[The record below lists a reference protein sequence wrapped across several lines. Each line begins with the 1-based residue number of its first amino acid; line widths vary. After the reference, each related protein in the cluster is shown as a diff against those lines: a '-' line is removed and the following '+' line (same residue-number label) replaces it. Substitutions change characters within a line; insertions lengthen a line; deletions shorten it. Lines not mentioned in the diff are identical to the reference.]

1 MLTEDMFYE
10 ETTGDLGN
18 AFLPPTPTVSSPPQE
33 ASRTERL
40 AERRTAKLNKL
51 SERVGYSPTDRT
63 NEFVTIDGY
72 RESLNNKVLNDY
84 TSAELDYIGQ
94 RLNEE
99 YGVIETSEGL
109 FRQSKDGSLIPY
121 EGNPNDLMSYYEY
134 GTFDGNVKKGTWG
147 GRDPSGRYSEE
158 YLSTRERPEFI
169 GENGV
174 NVEDLRRHY
183 LLPSNIARTFEALQ
197 HGSSDNLRN
206 RVVRQQ
212 ENNLEQYYI
221 DRDRIGSGATE
232 VYRTPEEQIEAQVDK
247 EKLWEGVNNRFQFGG
262 PTDNV
267 PDPAKNAFD
276 AKVASGNFY
285 SYRADTPLNRAQ
297 NTLRAVGA
305 SATRSLLF
313 DSAAA
318 VASLFGQELG
328 TEDSRRELA
337 NEIFGYEDVYANTA
351 IQRISDRVEKMY
363 DAKEVDMSEVLSI
376 MGDTF
381 TNQEIIGDSLG
392 VLFGTLF
399 GLGKFTS
406 TGKAISA
413 VEKNYR
419 AGNITKSQAKELVS
433 GIKSTSSLIDKVSHF
448 AASTAGYWATV
459 AGMTNNKVQEF
470 IENNEGEAD
479 VFDVLRIGAFQAAI
493 AGVDRFAGQIALR
506 DIPGIRSMGMF
517 APESTKALK
526 NVVEEMPANLYLQ
539 TADSVIKVL
548 SGTAKLSGTAA
559 FEGLTEYAQTMAEV
573 FSAQY
578 ASKKY
583 GDDFAE
589 IFQDRANQIEALT
602 GAAIGVSMGAEMG
615 VINSSAQLVQEGI
628 QTGVANRAQP
638 TTTTERTQEENTA
651 NEEAEKEASAE
662 READLQTFKNVVG
675 RFQQSLND
683 NEITQENIPEFLY
696 LLEEVKR
703 TKYASTEGRPERLA
717 LAEEIIA
724 RTEARV
730 VDLIKASPDGNIPL
744 LSNTTGKDKPILGSG
759 PLTPEMAK
767 VLAETAIDSV
777 SVSYTEQI
785 PEQDIIKLNNF
796 GIANGVSAERI
807 NQIIKNRAA
816 VESEATIEERGILGR
831 ERQLDLMLASG
842 TATKRQVQR
851 AYNEAAA
858 FLGTT
863 LTSINQLENGIRKA
877 QERAD
882 TENQKLS
889 AGGKGKSFKV
899 ITDYEKLSTGKK
911 PNYFDITVSFDGKT
925 YTPDTRIALQ
935 NISDKRR
942 TAEGLTRLL
951 AKFSQ
956 EASEYLDTNT
966 ALSMGG
972 YVVPKSKSKYKETG
986 YVQSVLDTLKDSP
999 IKGKVINKIIVGN
1012 NPSNRWKEG
1021 SDRRASN
1028 ILRINSQAQAGEGVQ
1043 AYNSSDVVYLHA
1055 PHSFAPKGAKSS
1067 DFTLSELY
1075 AETLPDGRTNPVVT
1089 EVKAAMAAGATIVLD
1104 VENTASTPAGIR
1116 LAKYLQEN
1124 NYIPFGSRSG
1134 DSVVEANIYVPAT
1147 EENLA
1152 RLEAVR
1158 QDLER
1163 KRKEKEAK
1171 SKREEKLIDI
1181 AIEQEARKIESYGKT
1196 SDEAFKSEVETV
1208 MEESLQDFE
1217 PLARKQL
1224 KNSGEN
1230 VTEEAVRAKAFENM
1244 QKFMTTRAN
1253 RLAKEFRQEIRS
1265 KKQTLDDIEFSNKAF
1280 EAVVKRDESLKKDVE
1295 EKAITLLKVWGD
1307 AYLTRKSKKE
1317 LTEALKEVDPE
1328 IQLSSV
1334 GKEILEQ
1341 SAGALNDITTYSV
1354 DYTRIDTEGK
1364 KSSFQK
1370 YPVFSISDIVIGK
1383 EFTVKGIKYIPNRI
1397 NTITHNPTDWLKV
1410 SSPTPMNTLPLEA
1423 LPEIFKDITSNF
1435 SSAVEALVPSLTKEE
1450 VSITNTTGK
1459 REDYTS
1465 IINTLDSPARTIIFD
1480 REGKIQDNIITT
1492 MALSVGDLLK
1502 TESYKLSLGP
1512 KDNKTVA
1519 NMFGVT
1525 EAEVTQDMRKV
1536 AEENGVFAKTVA
1548 NNLGKAVLKGLG
1560 YSRAKDTQVNKG
1572 QYDRLVADIGNLTL
1586 LAAENLGLLATKTV
1600 SSNSLSELY
1609 RDGEQRTSAATT
1621 MFVHV
1626 PSGKNR
1632 KKVDNFSKEYALV
1645 EEYIPDPLNSKK
1657 GPKFERPLSEAEKT
1671 EYLDSIRN
1679 DLVRGQIPAEAK
1691 KALNAFMDTPYEM
1704 NMDVVTDLLEA
1715 IKNEDTLLSLKKGLG
1730 YVEISEDNPE
1740 YVNMSFRNKS
1750 IQEAVNRDI
1759 EKSIETIIEYHE
1771 AISSG
1776 KANKMYFPFFYAGNH
1791 RYMIDSNT
1799 LNGQADKFH
1808 RFLVVP
1814 EAHNVEY
1821 EVDRTNNTF
1830 IYKYV
1835 DNGET
1840 KTINSSLF
1848 VRAALSQAFG
1858 VEIDKTKTVDIVD
1871 HGNKFLSLTP
1881 ADIRTIKDELF
1892 KTGSFTI
1899 YTDTEGP
1906 VTYKP
1911 DHITHALQAIDFLQ
1925 KYSSSTGTTFTHSL
1939 SAEFDALTSGFSN
1952 KVQQFGLI
1960 QDRIEHLRRVGII
1973 DSANETEVAELFKD
1987 DSFGVNDMLSN
1998 PDLLDSYKGMAE
2010 TTIKDVD
2017 ARSRALEPKT
2027 RSLFDSISP
2036 LFPGG
2041 EQLGRSDEK
2050 ITISSA
2056 LRSMFK
2062 PGFMIFNYSA
2072 GINRIVTNLGEAMV
2086 EDIVNKIAKADL
2098 AKLTPEE
2105 KAPIEA
2111 VASLVKGVKGKK
2123 TTLKQLQDRLRN
2135 ESLDLLVVEKTVERK
2150 GKSVQVTEPLST
2162 YLIDTLIRPTYGES
2176 MKNTFET
2183 QFKEFIEIQNATN
2196 DAFKMS
2202 YAIFGKLL
2210 SQKVDEHRETTNN
2223 SSITEEVLLDMIS
2236 DLRDAF
2242 PVIAGPLSTALEEGV
2257 HVYDTDTRT
2266 PEGSL
2271 ATTIAPQLKYN
2282 KNGEVVSR
2290 KMNLLIKSIIAAANS
2305 GAVLPFHALDGA
2317 QIATTS
2323 NTLMEEFVS
2332 KMATPTTGAGVIPIH
2347 DAIMPPLPF
2356 ADIAAWIYNQ
2366 KTVELNKNYS
2376 IMSEVQKMTER
2387 ASNILE
2393 GKDPRFSVNPSL
2405 IKPVTTITAVD
2416 TKTLSKKKKELDAL
2430 VKRPTTESNTRKIST
2445 LREEIA
2451 ELEQTTKFSAA
2462 FEVVKSNVDRL
2473 ARQVEEARE
2482 TLRLEGTKTGALVGL
2497 PGSIYTQGEDSG
2509 PNTSYLENFDYS
2521 RLDGVKAVTTELKEG
2536 STIPS
2541 LKELKKQTNT
2551 FGETLELFDEAN
2563 AGRAAISKSVIYETV
2578 KGMRSHRAYQI
2589 ASNGSLAN
2597 TDIEV
2602 EVGDVVSVLASNLE
2616 GTTKRPLTEKETEAI
2631 LESWGAAVTSARDV
2645 LARGGILAFADNVS
2659 GEYEGDATTNG
2670 EKFIFNRLVE
2680 SGEYNWTVATVDGS
2694 EVYLVSK
2701 QEPTT
2706 ETTDT
2711 LLDEAPAANIDA
2723 LKKVTN
2729 EDHDK
2734 DVLSKFKQIK
2744 EKGGC

>member
-40 AERRTAKLNKL
+40 AERRTSKLNKL

-63 NEFVTIDGY
+63 NEFVSVDGY

-109 FRQSKDGSLIPY
+109 FRQSQDGSLTPY
-121 EGNPNDLMSYYEY
+121 EGDPNDLMSYYEY
-134 GTFDGNVKKGTWG
+134 GTFDGNIKKGTWG

-183 LLPSNIARTFEALQ
+183 LLPSNIVRTFEALQ

-232 VYRTPEEQIEAQVDK
+232 VYRTPEEQIEAQIDK

-262 PTDNV
+262 PSDKTTD
-267 PDPAKNAFD
+267 PTKDTFA

-297 NTLRAVGA
+297 NTLRAIGA

-406 TGKAISA
+406 TGKAVSA

-419 AGNITKSQAKELVS
+419 AGNITKSQAKEMVS

-526 NVVEEMPANLYLQ
+526 GVIEEMPANLYLQ

-548 SGTAKLSGTAA
+548 SGTAKLSGGAA

-583 GDDFAE
+583 GDVFTE

-628 QTGVANRAQP
+628 QTGVASRAQP
-638 TTTTERTQEENTA
+638 TASKSTQQENTA

-662 READLQTFKNVVG
+662 READLQTFKKVVG
-675 RFQQSLND
+675 KFQQSLDD

-703 TKYASTEGRPERLA
+703 TQYASKEGRPDRLA
-717 LAEEIIA
+717 IAEELIS

-744 LSNTTGKDKPILGSG
+744 LSNTLETDKPILGSG

-777 SVSYTEQI
+777 SASYTEQI

-851 AYNEAAA
+851 AYNEAAG

-863 LTSINQLENGIRKA
+863 LTSINQLESGIRKA

-889 AGGKGKSFKV
+889 AGGKGKSFSV
-899 ITDYEKLSTGKK
+899 ITDYEKLSTGKT

-925 YTPDTRIALQ
+925 YTPDVRTALQ
-935 NISDKRR
+935 NIQDKRR

-956 EASEYLDTNT
+956 EASDYLDTNT

-972 YVVPKSKSKYKETG
+972 YVVPKSKSEYRETG
-986 YVQSVLDTLKDSP
+986 YVQSVLDVLKDSP

-1055 PHSFAPKGAKSS
+1055 PHSFAPKGTKNS

-1075 AETLPDGRTNPVVT
+1075 TETLPDGRTNPVVT

-1104 VENTASTPAGIR
+1104 IENTTKSPAGIR

-1124 NYIPFGSRSG
+1124 NYIPFGSPSG
-1134 DSVVEANIYVPAT
+1134 DSAVEANIYVPAT

-1158 QDLER
+1158 KDLER
-1163 KRKEKEAK
+1163 KRKEKESK

-1196 SDEAFKSEVETV
+1196 NDEDFKNEVESV

-1224 KNSGEN
+1224 KNSEES
-1230 VTEEAVRAKAFENM
+1230 VTEEAVKAKAYENM
-1244 QKFMTTRAN
+1244 QKFMTTRAK
-1253 RLAKEFRQEIRS
+1253 RLAKEFRQEVKL
-1265 KKQTLDDIEFSNKAF
+1265 KKQTLGAIKFTNKAF
-1280 EAVVKRDESLKKDVE
+1280 EAVVKRDEHLKKDVE
-1295 EKAITLLKVWGD
+1295 EKAITSLKVWGD

-1317 LTEALKEVDPE
+1317 LAEALKEVDPE

-1341 SAGALNDITTYSV
+1341 SAGALNDIITYSV

-1370 YPVFSISDIVIGK
+1370 QSFNVSDIVIGK
-1383 EFTVKGIKYIPNRI
+1383 EFTEKGIKLIPNRI
-1397 NTITHNPTDWLKV
+1397 NSITHNPTDWLKV
-1410 SSPTPMNTLPLEA
+1410 SSPTPLNTLPLEA
-1423 LPEIFKDITSNF
+1423 LPEIFKDITSSF
-1435 SSAVEALVPSLTKEE
+1435 SSVVKELVPALTKEE
-1450 VSITNTTGK
+1450 VSMTNTTGK
-1459 REDYTS
+1459 REDYAN
-1465 IINTLDSPARTIIFD
+1465 IIHTLDSPARTIIFD
-1480 REGKIQDNIITT
+1480 REGKIQDNIITA

-1502 TESYKLSLGP
+1502 TEFIKLSLGP

-1525 EAEVTQDMRKV
+1525 ETEVTQDMRKV

-1572 QYDRLVADIGNLTL
+1572 QYDRLVADLGNLTL
-1586 LAAENLGLLATKTV
+1586 LAAENLGILGTKTV
-1600 SSNSLSELY
+1600 SSNALSELY
-1609 RDGEQRTSAATT
+1609 RDGEERSSAATT
-1621 MFVHV
+1621 MFVHI

-1632 KKVDNFSKEYALV
+1632 KKVDSFSEEYALV
-1645 EEYIPDPLNSKK
+1645 EEFIPDPLNNKK
-1657 GPKFERPLSEAEKT
+1657 GPKFGELLSKPEKT

-1715 IKNEDTLLSLKKGLG
+1715 IKNEDTLLSIKKGLG

-1740 YVNMSFRNKS
+1740 YVNMTYRNKI
-1750 IQEAVNRDI
+1750 IQKAINRDI
-1759 EKSIETIIEYHE
+1759 EKSIGTIIEYHE

-1776 KANKMYFPFFYAGNH
+1776 KDNKLYFPFFYAGNH

-1814 EAHNVEY
+1814 KAHNVEY
-1821 EVDRTNNTF
+1821 EVNRSNNTF
-1830 IYKYV
+1830 TYKYE

-1892 KTGSFTI
+1892 KTGTFTL

-2017 ARSRALEPKT
+2017 VRSRALEPKT
-2027 RSLFDSISP
+2027 RSLFDTISP

-2041 EQLGRSDEK
+2041 EQLGRSGEK
-2050 ITISSA
+2050 ISISSA

-2098 AKLTPEE
+2098 TKLTPEE
-2105 KAPIEA
+2105 KTSMEA
-2111 VASLVKGVKGKK
+2111 VAGLVKGAKGKK
-2123 TTLKQLQDRLRN
+2123 TTLKQLQDRLRK
-2135 ESLDLLVVEKTVERK
+2135 ERLDLLEVEKTVEHK
-2150 GKSVQVTEPLST
+2150 GKRVEVTEPLST

-2210 SQKVDEHRETTNN
+2210 SQKVDEHRETTEN
-2223 SSITEEVLLDMIS
+2223 SPITEEALLGMIS

-2366 KTVELNKNYS
+2366 KTVELNRNYS
-2376 IMSEVQKMTER
+2376 IMAEVQKMTDR
-2387 ASNILE
+2387 ANDILE

-2416 TKTLSKKKKELDAL
+2416 TKALSKKKKELGSL
-2430 VKRPTTESNTRKIST
+2430 VKLATTESRTRKIST

-2451 ELEQTTKFSAA
+2451 ELEQATKFSAA

-2473 ARQVEEARE
+2473 AKQVEEARE
-2482 TLRLEGTKTGALVGL
+2482 TLRLERTKTGALVGL

-2509 PNTSYLENFDYS
+2509 PRTAYLENFDYS
-2521 RLDGVKAVTTELKEG
+2521 RLDGVKAATTELKEG

-2541 LKELKKQTNT
+2541 LKDLKKQTNT

-2597 TDIEV
+2597 THIEV

-2616 GTTKRPLTEKETEAI
+2616 GTTKRPLSEKETEAI
-2631 LESWGAAVTSARDV
+2631 LESWGIAITSARDV

-2659 GEYEGDATTNG
+2659 GDYEGDATTNG

-2711 LLDEAPAANIDA
+2711 LLDEAPAANIDT